1 MATEITCPN
10 CQHKFV
16 MEDAIAAD
24 IEKDLRS
31 KMTVAWNKKME
42 ELNTQKAELE
52 RMKQAQEQLIQQR
65 LEEEKQKISQELG
78 RKIAEDYVTQI
89 RMLEEERN
97 QKTQQL
103 QELQRKEL
111 ELLRE
116 KNELEQQRKNMEM
129 EMEKKMLVIRQQIEE
144 EATRKERELNE
155 LKLKE
160 LQKKLDDQT
169 KLAEEMKRK
178 AEQGSMQ
185 LQGEVQEMA
194 LEEMLRSLFPFDQ
207 IEEVKKGVKGADLI
221 QIVHNHLGQECGKII
236 YESKRTQAFGG
247 DWIEKL
253 KADMRSQG
261 ADLAVIVTQA
271 MPRDM
276 DRFGQKDGVWICNY
290 AEVKSLAY
298 LLRDGLL
305 KVFNA
310 MKSQENKGEKM
321 HLLYNFLTGNEFR
334 QQMEAIVEGF
344 VSMKQAITRERLQ
357 MEKIWKEREKQLDKV
372 LLNTTHMYGSIKG
385 IAGSAIGDVKL
396 LERGEENH
404 FIE

>member
-42 ELNTQKAELE
+42 ELNSQKAELE

-65 LEEEKQKISQELG
+65 LEQEKQKISQELG

-298 LLRDGLL
+298 VLRDGLL

-396 LERGEENH
+396 LESGEENH
-404 FIE
+404 FTE